1 VFLHKFLPQIKANL
15 TPSLSV
21 TSTWMHHLP
30 HSRDR
35 ETEAGSE
42 THRHTLRVTHN
53 THREVYTQTH
63 RETHRKA
70 QKERGPRWKRIGE
83 FVAPFFLVCKIFFY

>member
-1 VFLHKFLPQIKANL
+1 
-15 TPSLSV
+15 
-21 TSTWMHHLP
+21 MHHLP

-42 THRHTLRVTHN
+42 THRHTLRVTHI
-53 THREVYTQTH
+53 THTEVYTQTH

-70 QKERGPRWKRIGE
+70 QRERERAQVKKNWG
-83 FVAPFFLVCKIFFY
+83 VCCSFLFGM